1 MLLKYTLS
9 SHPVTLQYTQHS
21 DEKLWDSYILTEF
34 KQQMQEV
41 AI

>member
-1 MLLKYTLS
+1 MLLKYTLYN
-9 SHPVTLQYTQHS
+9 HPVTLQYAQHS
-21 DEKLWDSYILTEF
+21 HGKLWDSYILTEF